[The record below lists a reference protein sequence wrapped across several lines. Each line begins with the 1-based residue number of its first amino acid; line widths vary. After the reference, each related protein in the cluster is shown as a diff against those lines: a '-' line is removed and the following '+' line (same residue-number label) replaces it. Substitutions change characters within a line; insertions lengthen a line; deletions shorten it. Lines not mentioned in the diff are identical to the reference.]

1 MLIRVA
7 LGLFAGCLAVFLLAK
22 LLLAFAFFI
31 IAAFAIKFA
40 VFLLFGA
47 FFFLVITA
55 ILGVINHLF
64 QAMKNYFSHTQ
75 REQRRLVFMANQQ
88 ANAHR
93 LFYFQRLQ
101 VTYFKERLRK
111 KALEKDNHAHISA
124 LGAAIE
130 LDLQRSKQLLPKAV
144 FRQLKRKNRLYRMQQ
159 NAKALLELHHQIA
172 TLIGK

>member
-64 QAMKNYFSHTQ
+64 QAMKN
-75 REQRRLVFMANQQ
+75 
-88 ANAHR
+88 
-93 LFYFQRLQ
+93 
-101 VTYFKERLRK
+101 
-111 KALEKDNHAHISA
+111 
-124 LGAAIE
+124 
-130 LDLQRSKQLLPKAV
+130 
-144 FRQLKRKNRLYRMQQ
+144 
-159 NAKALLELHHQIA
+159 
-172 TLIGK
+172 